1 MTQSF
6 LVFFFLV
13 IAGLLLIGN
22 IFRPDM
28 VALMLMLALGLSG
41 ILTPQEAFS
50 GFSRSAVIIMLSAFI
65 LAEGLRRSGITER
78 MGSFIVRLFGQGES
92 RLVLGVMIA
101 GAAFSLF
108 MNNIAAASLLFPTL
122 SGVARRSKV
131 SLSRLLMP
139 LAFGTILGGMAT
151 LLTTTNIIAS
161 GLLRDEGL
169 PGFGLLEFAP
179 VGLPL
184 TIAGILFVALF
195 GRKFLPAQSPAEK
208 IEQGVQD
215 GEILL
220 NTYQLADRL
229 LRGRVRPR
237 GILDGK
243 TLEESGLRQT
253 YHLNVMAIHRGKLAL
268 PLEPA
273 TRLRGNDTLLILAR
287 PEDVLPQNLNELL
300 EVLPPGGWEQEYLS
314 IPDMTLIEAAVAP
327 RSPLAGKSL
336 QELRF
341 EQKFAAKVL
350 AIWRHG
356 RPIRTRLASLPLEF
370 GDGLLL
376 QGTARSLNLLHTEPG
391 LILLAESSPA
401 PRMNLRGW
409 LTVAIMAV
417 TLLLAVLFPTLIA
430 EIMLSGAMGMILIGA
445 LDMDQAYRAIEW
457 RSLFLVA
464 GMLPVGVALAKTG
477 AAALLADGILRVTS
491 SGGSSALIAGFIFLT
506 VMLTQVI
513 NGSTAVAVIGP
524 IAVAAA
530 QRMGLDPRSFVLAVA
545 LASSMAFMS
554 PLGHPVNIMV
564 MGAGGYTFRDY
575 ARLGVPLTIFLGII
589 LLTLLAIVV

>member
-1 MTQSF
+1 
-6 LVFFFLV
+6 
-13 IAGLLLIGN
+13 
-22 IFRPDM
+22 
-28 VALMLMLALGLSG
+28 
-41 ILTPQEAFS
+41 
-50 GFSRSAVIIMLSAFI
+50 
-65 LAEGLRRSGITER
+65 
-78 MGSFIVRLFGQGES
+78 
-92 RLVLGVMIA
+92 
-101 GAAFSLF
+101 
-108 MNNIAAASLLFPTL
+108 
-122 SGVARRSKV
+122 
-131 SLSRLLMP
+131 
-139 LAFGTILGGMAT
+139 
-151 LLTTTNIIAS
+151 
-161 GLLRDEGL
+161 
-169 PGFGLLEFAP
+169 
-179 VGLPL
+179 
-184 TIAGILFVALF
+184 
-195 GRKFLPAQSPAEK
+195 
-208 IEQGVQD
+208 
-215 GEILL
+215 
-220 NTYQLADRL
+220 
-229 LRGRVRPR
+229 
-237 GILDGK
+237 
-243 TLEESGLRQT
+243 
-253 YHLNVMAIHRGKLAL
+253 MAIHRGKLAL

-287 PEDVLPQNLNELL
+287 PEDVLPQNLSELL

-327 RSPLAGKSL
+327 RSPLAGKTL

-356 RPIRTRLASLPLEF
+356 RSIRTRLASLPLEF

-376 QGTARSLNLLHTEPG
+376 QGTARSLTLLHTEPG

-409 LTVAIMAV
+409 LTTAIMAV

-445 LDMDQAYRAIEW
+445 LDMDEAYRAIEW

-477 AAALLADGILRVTS
+477 GAALLADGILRVTS
-491 SGGSSALIAGFIFLT
+491 PGGSSALIGGFIFLT